1 MSAARKILSY
11 RYVQGAS
18 SAPSLDEDD
27 YQDFQDYQDDGDDD
41 HDDYDVEEQEPQIP
55 AQAPQ
60 GHSPSRT
67 LQYALGGSS
76 SSSSQTPNF
85 PTFDSITEA
94 VTNLQSRYS
103 STSSSAHN
111 AAPPPPRAGAHTP
124 PYERPP
130 SSASTATS
138 YTVATD
144 YAAPAK
150 LRQANRFQS
159 ATRPL
164 SQQPPFLPTIDSG
177 EPLQWNNMDIAEEYE
192 DPFSDGSHSQ
202 QQTIL
207 PYASEPLRRRSLD
220 SSASRDSAKSSAPG
234 DEAYHHHLHHPPRP
248 PSQLSAATSRSAG
261 STNGGSSARSA
272 TPSQWHVLP
281 FSASSQDNNVEPT
294 IGLVSKSNLTQQPLY
309 NPVQSQALT
318 PPMNRIVQRRS
329 PQKPVTPIDHFRH
342 DTEAYASGR
351 DSLLAHTTP
360 RSRSPTPPIGDDS
373 YEAAS
378 SISQHH
384 TGTTHYAETQPAVM
398 SQYTGGTEGR
408 DDEEYDEETLEDE
421 DRDGSEEENK
431 GKPKKSKFQEYLK
444 KARSQGDAFLNQTSD
459 EKTKPQN
466 VFADPRR
473 VIFPNPSSADVP
485 ETPVETRHFGP
496 APVGRVA
503 RRNKT
508 TKRVPLTNG
517 NLVLDLPVPPKLVL
531 PRTGHPEVMKTRYT
545 AVTCD
550 PDDFEKNGHF
560 LRQNQTNRRTEL
572 FICITMYNVS
582 GLTRSVNLNCE
593 AESVSRKMRFC
604 SAEHYTAL
612 CATLRTYVLVK
623 THTHGGLRHGRRSV
637 SCTRQLPCLPC
648 PQGGCMYRCRWSS
661 EGTSTCSRLPDPSWR
676 VSTRWAHAKRH

>member
-1 MSAARKILSY
+1 MSAARKIHSY

-27 YQDFQDYQDDGDDD
+27 YLDYQDDGDD
-41 HDDYDVEEQEPQIP
+41 HDDYDVDEQEPQIP
-55 AQAPQ
+55 AQRPQ

-67 LQYALGGSS
+67 LQYALEGSS
-76 SSSSQTPNF
+76 SLSSQAPRL
-85 PTFDSITEA
+85 PTFDSIAEA
-94 VTNLQSRYS
+94 VTNLQSRFS
-103 STSSSAHN
+103 STPSTGHN

-130 SSASTATS
+130 SSASSASS

-144 YAAPAK
+144 YAAPAR

-159 ATRPL
+159 GTRPL

-177 EPLQWNNMDIAEEYE
+177 EPLQRDNTDIAEEYL

-202 QQTIL
+202 QPTML

-220 SSASRDSAKSSAPG
+220 SSASRDSAPG
-234 DEAYHHHLHHPPRP
+234 DEAYLHHLHHPPRP

-261 STNGGSSARSA
+261 SSNRGPSVRSA

-281 FSASSQDNNVEPT
+281 FPASSQENIVEPT
-294 IGLVSKSNLTQQPLY
+294 IGLVSKSNLTQQPQY
-309 NPVQSQALT
+309 NPVQSQVLT
-318 PPMNRIVQRRS
+318 TPTNRIVQRRS

-342 DTEAYASGR
+342 DTEAFASGR
-351 DSLLAHTTP
+351 DSLLAYTTP

-378 SISQHH
+378 SVSRHH
-384 TGTTHYAETQPAVM
+384 TGTTQYAETQPTVT
-398 SQYTGGTEGR
+398 SQYTGGTGSR
-408 DDEEYDEETLEDE
+408 DDEEYDGESLGDE
-421 DRDGSEEENK
+421 DRDGAEEEK
-431 GKPKKSKFQEYLK
+431 KEKSKSKFQEYLE
-444 KARSQGDAFLNQTSD
+444 KARSQGDVLLNQTPD
-459 EKTKPQN
+459 EETKLQN

-473 VIFPNPSSADVP
+473 VIFPNPPSADVP
-485 ETPVETRHFGP
+485 ETPIETRHFGP
-496 APVGRVA
+496 APVGRVT
-503 RRNKT
+503 RRHKT

-550 PDDFEKNGHF
+550 PDDFERNGHF

-582 GLTRSVNLNCE
+582 GLTRSANLNCE
-593 AESVSRKMRFC
+593 VKSVSRKTRFC
-604 SAEHYTAL
+604 SAEHCTAL
-612 CATLRTYVLVK
+612 CAILRTYVLVK
-623 THTHGGLRHGRRSV
+623 THTHGELRHGRRSV
-637 SCTRQLPCLPC
+637 SSHASASLFTVFP
-648 PQGGCMYRCRWSS
+648 RW
-661 EGTSTCSRLPDPSWR
+661 
-676 VSTRWAHAKRH
+676 

>member
-18 SAPSLDEDD
+18 SAPPLDEDD
-27 YQDFQDYQDDGDDD
+27 YQDYQTDGYDD
-41 HDDYDVEEQEPQIP
+41 HDDYDVEEHEPQMP
-55 AQAPQ
+55 AQGPQ

-76 SSSSQTPNF
+76 SSPSQTPNF
-85 PTFDSITEA
+85 PTFDSIAEA
-94 VTNLQSRYS
+94 VTNLQSRFS
-103 STSSSAHN
+103 ATSPTAHN
-111 AAPPPPRAGAHTP
+111 AAPPPPRVGAHTP

-130 SSASTATS
+130 SSASGSTS

-159 ATRPL
+159 GTRPL

-177 EPLQWNNMDIAEEYE
+177 EPLQWDNMDMAEEYE

-202 QQTIL
+202 QQTML
-207 PYASEPLRRRSLD
+207 PNANEPLRRRSLD
-220 SSASRDSAKSSAPG
+220 SATSRDSAKSSVTGAG
-234 DEAYHHHLHHPPRP
+234 AYHHHLYHPLRP
-248 PSQLSAATSRSAG
+248 PSQLSSATSRSAG
-261 STNGGSSARSA
+261 SSNKGSSVRSA
-272 TPSQWHVLP
+272 TPSQWALP
-281 FSASSQDNNVEPT
+281 FPASSQDNIVESA
-294 IGLVSKSNLTQQPLY
+294 IALVSKSNPTQQPQY
-309 NPVQSQALT
+309 NPVQSQDLT
-318 PPMNRIVQRRS
+318 PTMNRITQRRS
-329 PQKPVTPIDHFRH
+329 PQKPATPIDYFRH

-351 DSLLAHTTP
+351 DSLLPHTAP

-378 SISQHH
+378 NISRHH
-384 TGTTHYAETQPAVM
+384 TGTTHYAESQPTVM
-398 SQYTGGTEGR
+398 SQSTGGTEGR
-408 DDEEYDEETLEDE
+408 DDEEDDEESLEGE
-421 DRDGSEEENK
+421 DRDEAEEEK
-431 GKPKKSKFQEYLK
+431 EKPKKSKFQEYLK
-444 KARSQGDAFLNQTSD
+444 KARSQGDAFLNQTPD
-459 EKTKPQN
+459 EKTELQN

-473 VIFPNPSSADVP
+473 VVFPNLPAADVP

-531 PRTGHPEVMKTRYT
+531 PRAGHPEVMKTRYT

-550 PDDFEKNGHF
+550 PDDFERNGHF

-582 GLTRSVNLNCE
+582 GLTRSIYLCE
-593 AESVSRKMRFC
+593 AESFSRRMRFC
-604 SAEHYTAL
+604 SAEHCTA
-612 CATLRTYVLVK
+612 
-623 THTHGGLRHGRRSV
+623 
-637 SCTRQLPCLPC
+637 
-648 PQGGCMYRCRWSS
+648 
-661 EGTSTCSRLPDPSWR
+661 
-676 VSTRWAHAKRH
+676 

>member
-1 MSAARKILSY
+1 MSAARNIHSY

-18 SAPSLDEDD
+18 SAPSLDEDG
-27 YQDFQDYQDDGDDD
+27 YQDYQDDMDD
-41 HDDYDVEEQEPQIP
+41 HDDYDVEEHESQIP
-55 AQAPQ
+55 AQRPQ

-67 LQYALGGSS
+67 LQYALEGSS
-76 SSSSQTPNF
+76 SLSSQTPNF

-94 VTNLQSRYS
+94 VTNLQNRFS
-103 STSSSAHN
+103 STSSSARN
-111 AAPPPPRAGAHTP
+111 APSLPPRPLPPRTDARTP

-130 SSASTATS
+130 SSASSTSS

-150 LRQANRFQS
+150 LRQANRFQPG
-159 ATRPL
+159 TRPL

-177 EPLQWNNMDIAEEYE
+177 EPLRWDNADIAEEHE

-202 QQTIL
+202 QQTML

-220 SSASRDSAKSSAPG
+220 SSISRDSSKSSALG
-234 DEAYHHHLHHPPRP
+234 DGAYHHRLHHPPRP

-261 STNGGSSARSA
+261 SSNRGSSVRSA
-272 TPSQWHVLP
+272 TPPQWHVLP
-281 FSASSQDNNVEPT
+281 FPASSQDNIVEPT
-294 IGLVSKSNLTQQPLY
+294 IGLVSQSNPTQQPQY

-329 PQKPVTPIDHFRH
+329 PLKPVTPIDHFRH

-351 DSLLAHTTP
+351 NSLLAYSAP

-373 YEAAS
+373 YEDAS
-378 SISQHH
+378 SISRHH
-384 TGTTHYAETQPAVM
+384 TGTTHYAETQPTVM
-398 SQYTGGTEGR
+398 SQSTGGTEG
-408 DDEEYDEETLEDE
+408 DEETLEGE
-421 DRDGSEEENK
+421 DRDGAEEE
-431 GKPKKSKFQEYLK
+431 GKKEKPKSKFQEYLE
-444 KARSQGDAFLNQTSD
+444 KARSQGDAFLNQTPD
-459 EKTKPQN
+459 EKANLQN

-473 VIFPNPSSADVP
+473 VIFPNPLSTDVP
-485 ETPVETRHFGP
+485 EAPVETRHFGP

-503 RRNKT
+503 RRHKT

-572 FICITMYNVS
+572 FVCITMYNVS
-582 GLTRSVNLNCE
+582 SFSRSANQNVELN
-593 AESVSRKMRFC
+593 RFP
-604 SAEHYTAL
+604 
-612 CATLRTYVLVK
+612 
-623 THTHGGLRHGRRSV
+623 GRRDSV
-637 SCTRQLPCLPC
+637 LPNIVRCDAQYRAP
-648 PQGGCMYRCRWSS
+648 MYS
-661 EGTSTCSRLPDPSWR
+661 
-676 VSTRWAHAKRH
+676 

>member
-18 SAPSLDEDD
+18 SAPSVDEDD
-27 YQDFQDYQDDGDDD
+27 YQDYQDNGDDD
-41 HDDYDVEEQEPQIP
+41 HDDYDVEEHEPQRP
-55 AQAPQ
+55 AQGPQ

-85 PTFDSITEA
+85 PTFDSIAEA
-94 VTNLQSRYS
+94 VTNLQSRFS
-103 STSSSAHN
+103 STLTSASN

-130 SSASTATS
+130 SSASSSTSS

-150 LRQANRFQS
+150 LRQSNRFQS
-159 ATRPL
+159 GTRPP
-164 SQQPPFLPTIDSG
+164 SQKPPFLPTIDSG
-177 EPLQWNNMDIAEEYE
+177 EPLQWDNADIPEEYE
-192 DPFSDGSHSQ
+192 DPFSDGSRSQ
-202 QQTIL
+202 QQTML

-220 SSASRDSAKSSAPG
+220 SAASRDSAKSSAPG
-234 DEAYHHHLHHPPRP
+234 DAAHHRHLHHPPRP
-248 PSQLSAATSRSAG
+248 PSQLSAVTSRSAD
-261 STNGGSSARSA
+261 SSNRGSSVRSA

-281 FSASSQDNNVEPT
+281 FPASSQDNIVEPT
-294 IGLVSKSNLTQQPLY
+294 IGLVSKSNPTQQPQY

-329 PQKPVTPIDHFRH
+329 PQKPVTPIDHFRL

-351 DSLLAHTTP
+351 DSLLAHSSP

-378 SISQHH
+378 SISRHH
-384 TGTTHYAETQPAVM
+384 TGTTYYAETQPTVM

-408 DDEEYDEETLEDE
+408 DDEEYDGESLGDE
-421 DRDGSEEENK
+421 DRDREEE
-431 GKPKKSKFQEYLK
+431 GKKEKPKSKFQEYLT
-444 KARSQGDAFLNQTSD
+444 KARSHGDAFLNQTLD

-473 VIFPNPSSADVP
+473 VIFPNPPSTDVP
-485 ETPVETRHFGP
+485 DTPVETRHFGP

-531 PRTGHPEVMKTRYT
+531 PRAGHPEVMKTRYT

-550 PDDFEKNGHF
+550 PDDFERNGHF

-572 FICITMYNVS
+572 FVCITMYNVS
-582 GLTRSVNLNCE
+582 GSTRSVNLNCE
-593 AESVSRKMRFC
+593 AEPVPRKTRFC
-604 SAEHYTAL
+604 FAEHCTAL
-612 CATLRTYVLVK
+612 CETLRTYVLVK

-637 SCTRQLPCLPC
+637 SLPASASLFIVSPRWLYVSLPMVV
-648 PQGGCMYRCRWSS
+648 GRYIHVFSI
-661 EGTSTCSRLPDPSWR
+661 
-676 VSTRWAHAKRH
+676 A